1 MKIRQLLLIII
12 SLAFA
17 FEASAQ
23 SCHVVY
29 SYDSAGNRVQQF
41 KVSPVPWA
49 AVDDSVMRDRID
61 SAQLPGKALARIDAS
76 IKLSAVAVPL
86 MHEEERIQPAWV
98 LPCWKQDKYSVY
110 SLFFSTSCKMFHIL
124 ACGYKHIYSTFFQC
138 RSQLVM
144 CFRCKFSHF
153 KNITQNRYSSFCLGI
168 F

>member
-110 SLFFSTSCKMFHIL
+110 SLFFSTVSPSAK
-124 ACGYKHIYSTFFQC
+124 STSIAESL
-138 RSQLVM
+138 RTVPSRISRARRL
-144 CFRCKFSHF
+144 
-153 KNITQNRYSSFCLGI
+153 TSSL
-168 F
+168 

>member
-110 SLFFSTSCKMFHIL
+110 SLFFSTVSPSAK
-124 ACGYKHIYSTFFQC
+124 STSIAESL
-138 RSQLVM
+138 RTVPSRISRARRL
-144 CFRCKFSHF
+144 
-153 KNITQNRYSSFCLGI
+153 TSSLCIRRFTGRAPKAGS
-168 F
+168 